1 MVTEKAGQSVSQSAS
16 KWAIAEWEF
25 SSTVFGSMECMTT
38 AAAAA
43 AAAARAGVPSL
54 SPPVCLPACLPAC
67 PSAQD
72 PFSLSSPPLA
82 SLLIVLLSASR
93 TKPADSALECELEE
107 EDFWRLKDRRE
118 GGRDKNEVERTC

>member
-1 MVTEKAGQSVSQSAS
+1 MGIQLDCFWVDGMHDDDDGGGGKSRSAVS
-16 KWAIAEWEF
+16 
-25 SSTVFGSMECMTT
+25 
-38 AAAAA
+38 
-43 AAAARAGVPSL
+43 P
-54 SPPVCLPACLPAC
+54 PPVCLPACLPAC

-118 GGRDKNEVERTC
+118 GGREGGIRTK